1 MNDRT
6 TAKIHIYK
14 VDKESGKA
22 AAQGDASL
30 EGAVYG
36 LYARNDIVHPDGA
49 TGVVFKAGDLVAEVS
64 RSTTSAEQVIKQPF
78 QLIKVSDNGDDT
90 EAGLLAGAEFTA
102 YLKSSLSVKAD
113 GSYDFDKA
121 TPVVIGEN
129 GATTITSDDKGHAV
143 SIAIP

>member
-49 TGVVFKAGDLVAEVS
+49 T
-64 RSTTSAEQVIKQPF
+64 
-78 QLIKVSDNGDDT
+78 
-90 EAGLLAGAEFTA
+90 
-102 YLKSSLSVKAD
+102 
-113 GSYDFDKA
+113 
-121 TPVVIGEN
+121 
-129 GATTITSDDKGHAV
+129 TITSDDKGHAV
-143 SIAIP
+143 SIAIPYGTYVVVESKTPHNMKTTFEVKETAEIQKVSMKDEQAVGKIVI

>member
-22 AAQGDASL
+22 VAQGDASL

-49 TGVVFKAGDLVAEVS
+49 TGVVF
-64 RSTTSAEQVIKQPF
+64 
-78 QLIKVSDNGDDT
+78 
-90 EAGLLAGAEFTA
+90 
-102 YLKSSLSVKAD
+102 
-113 GSYDFDKA
+113 
-121 TPVVIGEN
+121 
-129 GATTITSDDKGHAV
+129 
-143 SIAIP
+143 IA

>member
-22 AAQGDASL
+22 VAQGDASL

-49 TGVVFKAGDLVAEVS
+49 TGVVFKAGDLVATL
-64 RSTTSAEQVIKQPF
+64 TTDK
-78 QLIKVSDNGDDT
+78 NGEDQD
-90 EAGLLAGAEFTA
+90 
-102 YLKSSLSVKAD
+102 Y
-113 GSYDFDKA
+113 
-121 TPVVIGEN
+121 IGNEI
-129 GATTITSDDKGHAV
+129 GRASCRERV
-143 SIAIP
+143 